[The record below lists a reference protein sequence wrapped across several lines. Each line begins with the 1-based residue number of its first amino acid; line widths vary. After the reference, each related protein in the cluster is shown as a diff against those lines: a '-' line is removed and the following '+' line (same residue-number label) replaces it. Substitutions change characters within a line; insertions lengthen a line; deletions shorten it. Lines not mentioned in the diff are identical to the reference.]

1 MSPERR
7 RNHEDP
13 LSIYEATCHINQLA
27 FPIQMADAAI
37 CCIDG
42 RTPDDV
48 SEVAPC
54 RVPGGPLGVLGSV
67 LHACQGQ
74 EIPIQDHENVFL
86 EAMRECMPPSKMRL
100 HTDEHDTALH
110 CRPSMSG
117 TIYRNPST
125 RCAGCGHANGLYHNS
140 DYGLTPKAKAILL
153 HAEQVW
159 LESDAKLDT
168 LPGDH
173 NERAVVI
180 VQSPN
185 IGLKNILPDGRGQI
199 FVVHDAGVRH
209 SLQQVAERLHENGL
223 FHAENGSL
231 MQPSDIFAQLYKSHQ
246 LHLGLTAAKL
256 AKGLPTF
263 YVQGSYGSLCV
274 TQNAASEGSYT
285 QRL

>member
-1 MSPERR
+1 MSPERRR

-13 LSIYEATCHINQLA
+13 LSIFEATYHINQLA
-27 FPIQMADAAI
+27 FPMQMAGAAI

-48 SEVAPC
+48 SQAAPC

-74 EIPIQDHENVFL
+74 GIRIRDHENVL
-86 EAMRECMPPSKMRL
+86 LDTMHACMQPSKMRL
-100 HTDEHDTALH
+100 HTDEHEPDAY
-110 CRPSMSG
+110 RRGMSG
-117 TIYRNPST
+117 TIYQNPSTST
-125 RCAGCGHANGLYHNS
+125 RCAGCGHANGLYNNWE
-140 DYGLTPKAKAILL
+140 YGLNPEANAVLH

-159 LESDAKLDT
+159 LESGATLDT

-180 VQSPN
+180 VQSPD

-199 FVVHDAGVRH
+199 FVVHDAGARYL
-209 SLQQVAERLHENGL
+209 LQQVAKELHRNRL
-223 FHAENGSL
+223 FHAENGNLLS
-231 MQPSDIFAQLYKSHQ
+231 PSDIFAQLYKSHQ

-263 YVQGSYGSLCV
+263 YVQGSHGSLRV
-274 TQNAASEGSYT
+274 T
-285 QRL
+285 